1 MPSSLE
7 QLESFDDALN
17 VSTLSIPCQSPR
29 HLACGSWY
37 TASSS
42 QSIVALSLERDQPV
56 LSSLELPPSMSMLG
70 AAVRVE
76 IPWLFSPGVES
87 AVASFGGIF
96 RRYLSACGPCTRGGS
111 MQEPT
116 NKTIPD
122 LHLRFQDALYTWEL
136 LTERVSVRS
145 LNRDALLLPGSR
157 QSLLRH
163 LACCQAMCDWQA
175 ATRCNRITRHDG
187 CHKRESE
194 WSPSRLGHS
203 VPL

>member
-76 IPWLFSPGVES
+76 VPWLFSPGVES

-96 RRYLSACGPCTRGGS
+96 R
-111 MQEPT
+111 QPT

-187 CHKRESE
+187 CHKQESE